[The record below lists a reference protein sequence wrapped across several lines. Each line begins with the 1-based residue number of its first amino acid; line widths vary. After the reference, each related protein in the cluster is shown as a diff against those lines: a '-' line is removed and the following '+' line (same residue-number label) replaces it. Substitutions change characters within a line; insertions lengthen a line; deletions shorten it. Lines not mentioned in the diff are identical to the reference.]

1 MDEQKFKAKQMALD
15 IFERLLK
22 QKDYASDQQLLLE
35 CVKMARDARQ
45 SSKPKMLVMA
55 CDELVKIA
63 KSLTTSEIQELTQL
77 IRSMK

>member
-55 CDELVKIA
+55 FDELVKIA